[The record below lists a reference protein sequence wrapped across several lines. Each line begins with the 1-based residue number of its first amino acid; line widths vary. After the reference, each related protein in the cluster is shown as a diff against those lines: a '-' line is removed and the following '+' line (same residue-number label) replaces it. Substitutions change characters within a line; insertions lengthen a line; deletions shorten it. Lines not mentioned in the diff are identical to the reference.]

1 METFKSLYNPLNCFF
16 VDVGKIEKA
25 LKHTFEFLLENFEN
39 SNDLKNYLI
48 LDNNEKINKKGL
60 IIGYSIKPYVLC
72 DNMRQID
79 IESRGYSVT
88 GRVPLAHLIN
98 IVDRIQSLFDY
109 Y

>member
-1 METFKSLYNPLNCFF
+1 MVEQGDIIKIDGIKNTALVVSKNLFNESGHAILCPIMTGSLPSTL
-16 VDVGKIEKA
+16 
-25 LKHTFEFLLENFEN
+25 
-39 SNDLKNYLI
+39 S
-48 LDNNEKINKKGL
+48 
-60 IIGYSIKPYVLC
+60 YSIDEDKYVLC